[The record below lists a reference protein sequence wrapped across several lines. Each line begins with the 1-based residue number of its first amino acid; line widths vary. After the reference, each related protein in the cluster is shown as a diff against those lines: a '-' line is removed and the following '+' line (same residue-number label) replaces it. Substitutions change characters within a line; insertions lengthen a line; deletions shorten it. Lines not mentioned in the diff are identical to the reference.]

1 MPSQPNN
8 PATITLPPDDESAR
22 PSGSEELSGRTIL
35 HYRIGN
41 VLGSGGMGV
50 VYQADDLKLRRTVA
64 LKFLSGRL
72 ASSARHRALFH
83 REAVIASSLNH
94 PNIAT
99 IHAVEEEAG
108 LQFLAL
114 EYLPGGTLRG
124 RLANELKE
132 KEFPPQSWVHEW
144 GVQVARGLAHA
155 HEHGVTH
162 RDVKPS
168 NVMLSSEGMVK
179 LTDFGLAKVSDESMP
194 EGDVSASGFGRLI
207 GTVPYMSPEQ
217 ALGMDLD
224 ARSDLYSLG
233 VVLFELAT
241 GQLPYETGGAPVKIW
256 DVVQAPIRRAREVRQ
271 DAPEF
276 LDRLLERLM
285 VRDRAERRITAR
297 EVVEVL
303 ELAERGASVA
313 LSVATHPEEP
323 AIAVLPFAD
332 LSVERDQ
339 AYFCDGLTDE
349 IIHLLSQVR
358 GLRVIARTSAFAV
371 RSTKADAAEIGR
383 KLGVRSILEGSLR
396 KAGDDIRL
404 TAQLVDAGNGSP
416 IWSRRFDRRLV
427 DIFAIQEELANA
439 IVETLTKDL
448 FTPAPVQVS
457 KTPSLWTY
465 SHFLAGLREFNKQN
479 PHSFRKAIENLETAL
494 AADPDYAPGWALLS
508 EVYSALIWY
517 GVEPAVSAAP
527 RARDCARR
535 ALELDDRLDNAY
547 CTLALLKARY
557 EWDWRGAEREFLA
570 ALRLNPGSAKLHFH
584 YAMDFLTP
592 MGRLEEAVGEIHTAQ
607 KRDPLSP
614 MLQTAVG
621 GCYHR
626 LRRYELAVQQLRW
639 TVSMEPGFYHA
650 HLSLARSLE
659 QMGRFEVARQEFE
672 VARTLSDGDPLTRGE
687 LGHCLARMGEREAA
701 ARLLEELVEESRRR
715 HVTPFARALIHLG
728 LGQASEALEGIEE
741 AVKARS
747 GLAVWLGVD
756 PRVDPLRSDPR
767 FIGILTGMGLVDSI
781 TAPGV

>member
-1 MPSQPNN
+1 MPNQPNN
-8 PATITLPPDDESAR
+8 PATITLPPDDEPPR
-22 PSGSEELSGRTIL
+22 PCGSEELTGRTIL
-35 HYRIGN
+35 HYRIGPL
-41 VLGSGGMGV
+41 LGRGGMGV
-50 VYQADDLKLRRTVA
+50 VYQAEDLKLRRVVA
-64 LKFLSGRL
+64 LKFLSGPL
-72 ASSARHRALFH
+72 GLPARHRALFH

-99 IHAVEEEAG
+99 IYAVEEEG
-108 LQFLAL
+108 LLFLAM

-124 RLANELKE
+124 RLAAELKE
-132 KEFPPQSWVHEW
+132 RQFPPPGWVQEW
-144 GVQVARGLAHA
+144 GAQMARGLAHA
-155 HEHGVTH
+155 HERGVTH

-168 NVMLSSEGMVK
+168 NVMLSSEGVVK
-179 LTDFGLAKVSDESMP
+179 LTDFGLAKISDESMP
-194 EGDVSASGFGRLI
+194 EEDVSASGFGRLI

-217 ALGMDLD
+217 ALGMELD
-224 ARSDLYSLG
+224 ARSDVYSLG

-241 GQLPYETGGAPVKIW
+241 GQLPYETGGAPVRIW
-256 DVVQAPIRRAREVRQ
+256 DVVQAPVRRAREVRP

-276 LDRLLERLM
+276 LERLLERLL
-285 VRDRAERRITAR
+285 VRDREERHMAAR
-297 EVVEVL
+297 EVGEVL
-303 ELAERGASVA
+303 DQAGRGGWVTFSA
-313 LSVATHPEEP
+313 ATHPEEP

-332 LSVERDQ
+332 LSVEKDQ
-339 AYFCDGLTDE
+339 GYFCDGLTEE

-371 RSTKADAAEIGR
+371 RSTTADAAEIGR

-396 KAGDDIRL
+396 KAGDEIRL
-404 TAQLVDAGNGSP
+404 TAQLVDAGKGSP

-439 IVETLTKDL
+439 IVETLTQDF
-448 FTPAPVQVS
+448 FTSAPLKVTQ
-457 KTPSLWTY
+457 TPSLWTY

-479 PHSFRKAIENLETAL
+479 PQSLKKTIENLEAAL
-494 AADPDYAPGWALLS
+494 AADPEYGPGWGLLS

-517 GVEPAVSAAP
+517 GIEPAISAAP

-592 MGRLEEAVGEIHTAQ
+592 MGRLEEAVAAIHTAQ

-672 VARTLSDGDPLTRGE
+672 VARTLSGGDPLTRGE

-701 ARLLEELVEESRRR
+701 VRLLEELGEESRRR
-715 HVTPFARALIHLG
+715 HVTPFARGLIHLG
-728 LGQASEALEGIEE
+728 LGQTPEALETIEE

-756 PRVDPLRSDPR
+756 PRVDPLREDRR
-767 FIGILTGMGLVDSI
+767 FIGILSGMGLADRVA
-781 TAPGV
+781 APGV